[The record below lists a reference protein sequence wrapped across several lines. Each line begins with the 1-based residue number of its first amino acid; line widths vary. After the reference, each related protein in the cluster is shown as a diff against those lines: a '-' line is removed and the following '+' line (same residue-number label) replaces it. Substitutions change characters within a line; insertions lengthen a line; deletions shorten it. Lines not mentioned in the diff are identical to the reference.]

1 MSHCL
6 NCGYESHCGV
16 ERKREHRDWRG
27 KLLGE
32 IIDCKECR
40 CELCADVPRKESWPG
55 PGV

>member
-1 MSHCL
+1 MAHCL

>member
-1 MSHCL
+1 MTHCL
-6 NCGYESHCGV
+6 NCGYESHCGTD
-16 ERKREHRDWRG
+16 RKREHRDWRG

-32 IIDCKECR
+32 IVDCKECR